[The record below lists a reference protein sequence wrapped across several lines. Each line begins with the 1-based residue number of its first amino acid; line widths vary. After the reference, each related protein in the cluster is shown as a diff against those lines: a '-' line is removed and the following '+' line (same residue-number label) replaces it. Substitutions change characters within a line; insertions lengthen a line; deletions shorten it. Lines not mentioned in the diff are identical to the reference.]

1 MKQDINAI
9 ESLLEKGGEYG
20 KTSYGLV
27 KLHIVGNTAHL
38 GSRLI
43 TQLVIKAFFLFSILF
58 GNLGIALWIGDM
70 LGKSFYGF
78 FMLAAFYGL
87 VALILHCLVQ
97 KWMKRILNDYLIRK
111 MLN

>member
-1 MKQDINAI
+1 MKQDVNAI

-20 KTSYGLV
+20 KTSYELV
-27 KLHIVGNTAHL
+27 RLNIVGHAAHL
-38 GSRLI
+38 GSLFI
-43 TQLVIKAFFLFSILF
+43 TQLIVKAFFLCFLLF

-78 FMLAAFYGL
+78 FILATFYGL
-87 VALILHCLVQ
+87 AALILHFLAQ
-97 KWMKRILNDYLIRK
+97 KWMRRIFNDYLIRQ